1 MIIRYLGKNRNGRR
15 TGQYPAA
22 GQRRIVLAHVD
33 ARPRER
39 SEATGVSKGDL
50 L

>member
-1 MIIRYLGKNRNGRR
+1 MREAGKGRHSL
-15 TGQYPAA
+15 AL
-22 GQRRIVLAHVD
+22 QRRIVPTHVD
-33 ARPRER
+33 ARPRKR